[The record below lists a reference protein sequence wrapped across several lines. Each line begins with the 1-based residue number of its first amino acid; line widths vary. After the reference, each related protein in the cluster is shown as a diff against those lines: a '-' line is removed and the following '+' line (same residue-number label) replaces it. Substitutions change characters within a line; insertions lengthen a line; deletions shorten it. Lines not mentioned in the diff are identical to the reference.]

1 MRSKHMTF
9 IGIVGVL
16 LVTSAC
22 APSAAPQ
29 SSGGGADAVSSSRGP
44 KTLTLAVQRELKG
57 FAKFT
62 GVAAGGGNPGAG
74 NNQVSKIGHSYL
86 ALEDET
92 GTFLPQLAF
101 ELPAVEKG
109 TWRINA
115 DGTMDTTWR
124 LRPNIKWHDGTP
136 FTAEDLVFGSALF
149 RDTDFPVPPEERLHQ
164 VASTSAPDPQ
174 TFVVHWKSTVVTAAI
189 PTDFDPLP
197 RHLLEELYRTEKQQI
212 LITPLLGS
220 DWVGLGPYKIAR
232 WVEGVE
238 VEFVRFEDYFL
249 GPAPLDRII
258 VKYIADAN
266 TMVANILAGNA
277 DVVLSPGVNLD
288 VASELR
294 QRWAGTGNQV
304 LTPVGDNQQF
314 LRPQF
319 RPEIAQPRNGAPIL
333 NVRKAMYTGLD
344 RELVAAGSTSGLAP
358 IADNAWVSPT
368 DPWRRQ
374 LESSI
379 VQYPYDPNRALQLFA
394 EAGWVRG
401 ADGILVHQASGE
413 RFESKVSARPT
424 SGADK
429 ILALMADQW
438 KTIGVQMDI
447 QVLSPALAA
456 DRRTLGSQPFG
467 IISSQSNSRSVLPPM
482 HTNLLATDA
491 NRWSGR
497 NLQGY
502 SNPRVDAL
510 LDRVIVALDER
521 DQLDLH
527 RQLLRETTDDVALM
541 PLYWQV
547 DPVLVARGV
556 TGVTYNGTTN
566 IYQWDKQNP

>member
-1 MRSKHMTF
+1 VRSKR
-9 IGIVGVL
+9 VL
-16 LVTSAC
+16 LAGMIGMVLVAGAC
-22 APSAAPQ
+22 APAVAPS
-29 SSGGGADAVSSSRGP
+29 SSGGASTTASSQGP
-44 KTLTLAVQRELKG
+44 KVLTLAVQRELKG

-74 NNQVSKIGHSYL
+74 NNQISKIGHSYL

-92 GTFLPQLAF
+92 ATFVPQIAFDLPS
-101 ELPAVEKG
+101 VEKG
-109 TWRINA
+109 TWKINP
-115 DGTMDTTWR
+115 DGTMDTTWK

-136 FTAEDLVFGSALF
+136 FTAEDLVFGSLLF

-164 VASTSAPDPQ
+164 VASTSAPDPN
-174 TFVVHWKSTVVTAAI
+174 TFVVHWKSTVVTANI

-197 RHLLEELYRTEKQQI
+197 RHLLEDLYRTEKQQI

-238 VEFVRFEDYFL
+238 VEFVRFDDYFM

-258 VKYIADAN
+258 VKYISDAN
-266 TMVANILAGNA
+266 TMVANIMAGNA

-288 VASELR
+288 VASDLR
-294 QRWAGTGNQV
+294 QRWQGTGNQV
-304 LTPVGDNQQF
+304 LTPVSDNQQF

-319 RPEIAQPRNGAPIL
+319 RPEIAQPRNGAPIQA
-333 NVRKAMYTGLD
+333 VRKAMYTGMD
-344 RELVAAGSTSGLAP
+344 RELIAAGATAGLGP

-374 LESSI
+374 LESAI

-394 EAGWVRG
+394 EAGWTRG
-401 ADGILVHQASGE
+401 PDGILVHQASGE
-413 RFESKVSARPT
+413 RFESKIAARPT

-429 ILALMADQW
+429 ILALIADQW
-438 KTIGVQMDI
+438 KTLGVQMDI
-447 QVLSPALAA
+447 QLLSPAQAA
-456 DRRTLGSQPFG
+456 DRRVLGTQAYG

-502 SNPRVDAL
+502 SNPRVDVL
-510 LDRVIVALDER
+510 IDRVTVALDER
-521 DQLDLH
+521 DQMELH

-541 PLYWQV
+541 ALYWQV
-547 DPVLVARGV
+547 DPVLVAAGV
-556 TGVTYNGTTN
+556 TGVTYNGTSN
-566 IYQWDKQNP
+566 IYQWSKN